1 MNARVALV
9 IVSHSDLLAR
19 GVVEVAQ
26 QMAPHVWCEP
36 AGGTD
41 EGRLGTSMARIERA
55 VAVANTARRSA
66 EGGGVLIMSDLGSA
80 TMNVDA
86 FVELH
91 DHPDDLIHVAHAPLV
106 EGSVAAA
113 VAAQQGRSLHEVAR
127 AAQDAAHCPQQQESH
142 PQSLAHDER
151 EAGEDP
157 PASSTDRARLSEVE
171 GASEETTHPGT
182 AVKETAE
189 NSTTLGESNAVEG
202 ASYLHARAQV
212 ADPAG
217 LHARP
222 AALLVRALAPYEA
235 HVTLNGADASSVLEV
250 MSLGISHG
258 DTVSITASGSQAA
271 DALAAAVT
279 LLEGHSPARS

>member
-157 PASSTDRARLSEVE
+157 PASSTDRARLSAVE
-171 GASEETTHPGT
+171 GASEETPHPGT
-182 AVKETAE
+182 AGGQR
-189 NSTTLGESNAVEG
+189 NSGGKQCSGGRLVS
-202 ASYLHARAQV
+202 ARAS
-212 ADPAG
+212 AG
-217 LHARP
+217 GRPRRTARP
-222 AALLVRALAPYEA
+222 PRGTPCPRPRPLRGTRDGQRSRRLVSPRS
-235 HVTLNGADASSVLEV
+235 HVAGNFARRHREYYRQWLPG
-250 MSLGISHG
+250 GRR
-258 DTVSITASGSQAA
+258 SGSCR
-271 DALAAAVT
+271 
-279 LLEGHSPARS
+279 HPP